1 MPNISYLSIFLS
13 NHLHISPK
21 YIPFTLILHLVDVR
35 YAIIPFL
42 LLFNTPVIYS
52 LGEPTQNPLTKK
64 NKYIMG
70 KCDLYNIF
78 YMKDFLLQIN

>member
-52 LGEPTQNPLTKK
+52 LGEPTQTPLTKK
-64 NKYIMG
+64 
-70 KCDLYNIF
+70 
-78 YMKDFLLQIN
+78 